1 MEEELEELIVYDCV
15 DCINR
20 IKKKYPLIPI
30 GIIRR
35 VLYAE
40 ELYMKEIGIIN
51 YNPRLD
57 MWVYKKNI

>member
-1 MEEELEELIVYDCV
+1 MEEELEELIVYDTV
-15 DCINR
+15 DCMNR

>member
-1 MEEELEELIVYDCV
+1 MEEKLEELIVYDTV
-15 DCINR
+15 DCMNR
-20 IKKKYPLIPI
+20 IKRKYPLIPI